1 MLKIYSMITHNGIS
15 YEYTEFAGYACVH
28 IDGHLTYWGKRKDV
42 LLALVELP
50 LLAVL
55 KLSVH
60 FVLT

>member
-1 MLKIYSMITHNGIS
+1 MIIHNGIS

-42 LLALVELP
+42 LLAMVELP